1 MVKCQKNASRA
12 SSEGGRSM
20 SLATRVNLISFA
32 LMTSMPAISLARPDT
47 DGKIVKP
54 DAKSQEQEAPKPA
67 SIPVTHE
74 MRVQILERLLAL
86 AHDNEQT
93 TDARIAAIR
102 SVRPLADAHRPKA
115 REGILKIALGEDV
128 PAELRVVASGTLLR
142 GGFNLSKAQE
152 EEVSNGLWRI
162 LTEQKGP
169 DDESR
174 RIRTLAGYVQLKFGS
189 PPADAPAVDALIAMT
204 LDGRQVSYRYLKT
217 IVAPDDVARELL
229 EKLPESERG
238 LRLLIEVLGS
248 LEIEPADE
256 VPLTGRAPP
265 DPNNDDASRRER
277 IAEDRF
283 EEKRRRLVSLIG
295 QASPE
300 TKGMAEILLNATTHE
315 SPTVRE
321 AAIRALGNER

>member
-1 MVKCQKNASRA
+1 
-12 SSEGGRSM
+12 M
-20 SLATRVNLISFA
+20 SLVTRANLISFA
-32 LMTSMPAISLARPDT
+32 LITSMPAISLARPDT

-67 SIPVTHE
+67 SMPVTHE
-74 MRVQILERLLAL
+74 MRVRILERLLAL
-86 AHDNEQT
+86 AHDERQT

-102 SVRPLADAHRPKA
+102 SARPLADAHRPKA
-115 REGILKIALGEDV
+115 REGILKIALGKDV
-128 PAELRVVASGTLLR
+128 PPELRVVASGTLLR
-142 GGFNLSKAQE
+142 GGFNLSEAQE
-152 EEVSNGLWRI
+152 IEVSNGLWQI
-162 LTEQKGP
+162 LTEQRGP

-174 RIRTLAGYVQLKFGS
+174 RIRTLAGYVQFKFGS
-189 PPADAPAVDALIAMT
+189 PPTTAAAVNALIAMT
-204 LDGRQVSYRYLKT
+204 VDDRQLSYGYLET
-217 IVAPDDVARELL
+217 RVAPDQVARALL

-256 VPLTGRAPP
+256 VPLSGRAPR
-265 DPNNDDASRRER
+265 DPNDDEASVRER

-295 QASPE
+295 RASPE
-300 TKGMAEILLNATTHE
+300 TKGMAEILLRATTHE
-315 SPTVRE
+315 NPTVRE